1 MAQINQVTI
10 VGKNLRRREM
20 ILFTG
25 DFKVINDLGSKGGG
39 TPLTLVFCEKRKG
52 RCANFSRA
60 GRGVSQTASSADV
73 RSDVFHKRLLL
84 NPLTVHYERYD
95 NGLTGVKRNNLCD
108 KAMD

>member
-1 MAQINQVTI
+1 
-10 VGKNLRRREM
+10 M

-39 TPLTLVFCEKRKG
+39 TPLTLVFCESAK
-52 RCANFSRA
+52 AVAPISAARA
-60 GRGVSQTASSADV
+60 GALARPASSADV

-95 NGLTGVKRNNLCD
+95 NG
-108 KAMD
+108 